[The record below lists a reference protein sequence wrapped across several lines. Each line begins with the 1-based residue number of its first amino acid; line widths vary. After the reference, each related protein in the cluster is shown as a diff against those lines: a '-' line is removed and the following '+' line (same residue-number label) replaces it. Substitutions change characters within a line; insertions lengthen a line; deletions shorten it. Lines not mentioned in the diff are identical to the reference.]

1 MDYCLRVCCQS
12 QISAFEIATATF
24 GGLAMTFLIDSSTA
38 LGMTAIRWIAA
49 RVDDTLNKGAG
60 GGI

>member
-1 MDYCLRVCCQS
+1 MDSCLLVCCQS

-38 LGMTAIRWIAA
+38 LRMTRL
-49 RVDDTLNKGAG
+49 RVSYAGAG